1 MKLSEQKRLHILD
14 AAETLF
20 YEQGVE
26 HTSMDQIASKAQ
38 VSKRTVYNHFDTK
51 EALFDAI
58 VHRMLHH
65 LDETAAVRF
74 DDSAPLDEQLTF
86 IAEQEV
92 ALLTSENFLKIAK
105 IAFLQMLQQPE
116 LAKSLGNNK
125 VGCMSYMEGFL
136 KDAVDAEKLNIQDI
150 ELAAK
155 QFVYQLKSFMFYP
168 HLYGF
173 DVLDKQQ
180 EAYVIEQSVAMFLAR
195 YAR

>member
-26 HTSMDQIASKAQ
+26 HTSMDQIALKAQ

-51 EALFDAI
+51 EMLFDAI
-58 VHRMLHH
+58 VQRMLQH
-65 LDETAAVRF
+65 LDESAAIAF
-74 DDSAPLDEQLTF
+74 DSSVPLEKQLTN
-86 IAEQEV
+86 IAEQEA
-92 ALLTSENFLKIAK
+92 ALLTSDNFLKIAK

-125 VGCMSYMEGFL
+125 VGCMSYLETFL
-136 KDAVDAEKLNIQDI
+136 KEAVDAGQLSIDDI

-155 QFVYQLKSFMFYP
+155 QFVYQLKSFIFYP

-173 DVLDKQQ
+173 DVLDEQQ
-180 EAYVIEQSVAMFLAR
+180 ENYVIEQSVAMFLAR
-195 YAR
+195 YAD